1 MQQFLAVGID
11 VGSQTHRIAVM
22 NPQGKIIDRWSTKH
36 RYTDFKKAA
45 RRMQALSREY
55 NLPVI
60 VGIEGYNGYASPFDQ
75 YLMDQGIT
83 LKQINNLTLDRYRQL
98 FGQPYKTDEYD
109 AQLIA
114 SYLMQPLTS
123 KTAAHAENRL
133 QSGCSLSKRIKLLA
147 RHQKELIKERTRYK
161 NRLRKLLLG
170 YFPELFDVYKEIFS
184 PNCLALIAL
193 AKTQTELVVMSIQ
206 QLSAVKAS
214 GCRRALGKT
223 KAILLKNILQ
233 TCSQENITSHAQ
245 EIIAASYA
253 KRINIL
259 YSEIKQLDQELSKL
273 IPLHRSGE
281 SLLSVPGLGIKTT
294 ARIIGETGDIS
305 RFSTPDKFSAYSG
318 VVCLRNESG
327 VRSKSKNSKRVNH
340 ILKDT
345 FLKIA
350 TTSLRVNP
358 KSNVY
363 YKRKRKE
370 GHKHFSA
377 LKCLAHQIA
386 KVVYKLMSSNSL
398 YLPSYKKVA

>member
-1 MQQFLAVGID
+1 MQQEFLAVGID
-11 VGSQTHRIAVM
+11 IGSQTHRIAVM
-22 NPQGKIIDRWSTKH
+22 SPRGQIIDQWFVKH
-36 RYTDFKKAA
+36 RYADFKKAA

-55 NLPVI
+55 NLPLI

-83 LKQINNLTLDRYRQL
+83 IKQINNLTLDRYRQL

-114 SYLMQPLTS
+114 SYLMQPLRS
-123 KTAAHAENRL
+123 KTSAHAENRL
-133 QSGCSLSKRIKLLA
+133 QPTCSLSKQIKLLA
-147 RHQKELIKERTRYK
+147 RHQKGLIKERTCYK

-170 YFPELFDVYKEIFS
+170 YFPELFDVYKDIFS

-193 AKTQTELVVMSIQ
+193 AKSQPELKVMNIK
-206 QLSAVKAS
+206 QLSAIKAP
-214 GCRRALGKT
+214 GCKRALGKA
-223 KAILLKNILQ
+223 KAALLKSLLCGYPNL
-233 TCSQENITSHAQ
+233 TSHAQ
-245 EIIAASYA
+245 EMVAASYA

-259 YSEIKQLDQELSKL
+259 DSEIKQLDRELSRL

-281 SLLSVPGLGIKTT
+281 SLLSVPGSGIKTT

-305 RFSTPDKFSAYSG
+305 RFSTPDKFSVYSG

-327 VRSKSKNSKRVNH
+327 IRSKSKNTKRVNH

-345 FLKIA
+345 FLKVA

-358 KSNVY
+358 ESNVY
-363 YKRKRKE
+363 YQRKRKE

-386 KVVYKLMSSNSL
+386 KVIYKLMSSNSL
-398 YLPSYKKVA
+398 YMPSYKKAA